1 MSTLKGLLSVWWE
14 AILTISV
21 VITFSI
27 LGIDELDTARTRQ
40 VRRKMQKCLNVTSV
54 KVQTEDQ
61 IQMHS
66 MQLHS
71 KAKIS
76 FECAYS
82 NAHTWVKYTWLVCAA
97 CSVCSQ
103 ISCGMCDS
111 VTISPVLHVC
121 CGCGCS
127 SCAFWN
133 YNLILHVCHIPGN
146 SEYDLCGALHS
157 SWSSSLLVLVCH
169 ILHTLLVCFGCGCS
183 ACVSWNSNS
192 LVLVCHISGNS
203 DCDLCGLLHGSWN
216 STSFVLV
223 CHIPGNS
230 DCDLY
235 CLLHSSC
242 NWRWLVQNLTFLASS
257 LSLLTFI
264 TYNFMCV
271 LKFFLTRIFYL

>member
-1 MSTLKGLLSVWWE
+1 M
-14 AILTISV
+14 
-21 VITFSI
+21 
-27 LGIDELDTARTRQ
+27 TRQ

-146 SEYDLCGALHS
+146 SEYDLCGVLHS

-203 DCDLCGLLHGSWN
+203 DCDL
-216 STSFVLV
+216 
-223 CHIPGNS
+223 
-230 DCDLY
+230 Y

-257 LSLLTFI
+257 FSLLTFI

>member
-1 MSTLKGLLSVWWE
+1 MSTLKVLLSVWWE

-71 KAKIS
+71 KGKIS

-146 SEYDLCGALHS
+146 SEYDLCGVLHS
-157 SWSSSLLVLVCH
+157 SWSSSLLVLVLPH
-169 ILHTLLVCFGCGCS
+169 SAHTTCMLSLWLLTLCFIKFYFFS
-183 ACVSWNSNS
+183 ACLPHFWQFRLWLVWFVAWFLKFYFVCACLPHSWQFRLW
-192 LVLVCHISGNS
+192 LVL
-203 DCDLCGLLHGSWN
+203 
-216 STSFVLV
+216 FV
-223 CHIPGNS
+223 
-230 DCDLY
+230 
-235 CLLHSSC
+235 
-242 NWRWLVQNLTFLASS
+242 T
-257 LSLLTFI
+257 
-264 TYNFMCV
+264 
-271 LKFFLTRIFYL
+271 